1 MTRHSFLYVLF
12 FCLLI
17 GCTWTFAQNSLAPK
31 NNDDKDRCSQYKMRV
46 VTPSNEIDYKLRI
59 AKPREDIDFK
69 GKVVDP
75 CKQPDAKSSKT
86 PSLPVKEKQK

>member
-1 MTRHSFLYVLF
+1 MTRHWFLYVLF

-17 GCTWTFAQNSLAPK
+17 GSTWTFAQNSLTRK
-31 NNDDKDRCSQYKMRV
+31 NNDKKDNCSRYKMRV

-69 GKVVDP
+69 GKVINP
-75 CKQPDAKSSKT
+75 CKKPEAESSES
-86 PSLPVKEKQK
+86 PSSPEKEKQK